1 MEGVSGIVATSILLA
16 LTIAGGLLLYAYISR
31 YLTSSIQSSEVVID
45 SAYYLTPL
53 RRLEVTVRNIG
64 MNTANITSIEVI
76 FANSSSITS
85 SISGN
90 TMISPGETRTIS
102 ITDIDRPLYVIVYF
116 DNTRKT
122 EPAVVRII
130 G

>member
-76 FANSSSITS
+76 FANGSSIPS

-102 ITDIDRPLYVIVYF
+102 ITNIDRPLYVIVYF

>member
-31 YLTSSIQSSEVVID
+31 YLASSIQSSEVVID

-90 TMISPGETRTIS
+90 TMISPGETRTIN
-102 ITDIDRPLYVIVYF
+102 ITNIDRPLYVIVYF

>member
-31 YLTSSIQSSEVVID
+31 YLASSIQSSEVVID

-102 ITDIDRPLYVIVYF
+102 ITNIDRPLYVIVYF

>member
-102 ITDIDRPLYVIVYF
+102 ITNIDRPLYVIVYF

>member
-76 FANSSSITS
+76 FANSSSIIS
-85 SISGN
+85 PISGN

-102 ITDIDRPLYVIVYF
+102 ITNIDRPLYVIVYF

>member
-76 FANSSSITS
+76 FANGSSIPS
-85 SISGN
+85 SISEN

-102 ITDIDRPLYVIVYF
+102 ITNIDRPLYVIVYF